1 MYYYC
6 KINNRRKRERF
17 LSLTGRTMNTV
28 ISRQYIVDRRKPKFF
43 LFVFLLFTIYY
54 LLSATPVLAQQ
65 TEYELLA
72 PLPGYVQNTTG
83 NKTTASKYI
92 EGIFT
97 LIIAIAGLLAVIM
110 IIFGGIKYMSTDAF
124 TGKSEAKATIEHAI
138 WGLLLAVSAWLILNT
153 INPNL
158 VNFNISVQ
166 PTVTTPP
173 PGGIST
179 GSCTNCVTLQSLG
192 IPTSGSATGGSIE
205 TSFGNKLVLLN
216 TVLTGIAWSVTEAY
230 PASVLHVSACH
241 SNGTCVDANVANP
254 SASNI
259 NQFASAA
266 SVSGLIASYEVQTTA
281 EQQTLINAGVNASI
295 IIVNA
300 GATGPHFHVR

>member
-1 MYYYC
+1 M
-6 KINNRRKRERF
+6 KK
-17 LSLTGRTMNTV
+17 T
-28 ISRQYIVDRRKPKFF
+28 
-43 LFVFLLFTIYY
+43 FLLIILTSYF
-54 LLSATPVLAQQ
+54 LLPTPILVLAQQ

-83 NKTTASKYI
+83 NKTNASLYI
-92 EGIFT
+92 TGIFT
-97 LIIAIAGLLAVIM
+97 LIIAIAGLLAVIA

-158 VNFNISVQ
+158 VNFNFGIQ

-216 TVLTGIAWSVTEAY
+216 TVLTGITWSVTEAY

-266 SVSGLIASYEVQTTA
+266 SVSGLVATYEVQTAT

-295 IIVNA
+295 IVVNA
-300 GATGPHFHVR
+300 G